1 MDTAI
6 IILNYNDSTT
16 TKEMIEQI
24 KDYKTLNHII
34 IVDNCSTDDS
44 YNILKKEEKNNIE
57 VIKTKK
63 NNGYASGNNYGIKHA
78 INKYKSDYIIISNP
92 DIIVKEKDIKAL
104 IKELKYNN
112 ISLIAPRI
120 NEHGTIS
127 KGWKLPKLKND
138 ILSNINYFHKY
149 AEKDLMYD
157 EPKYRGKITEVEVV
171 KGCFFIIKSN
181 VIKDINYFDENT
193 FLYYEENIL
202 GKKLKDKKYKSYIL
216 NEVEVIHNLSVSID
230 KSVKSLRKYKILKK
244 SQRYYEKNYNNT
256 NIFGMLVLFITYYIS
271 YFISLIISPFRG

>member
-1 MDTAI
+1 MNTAI
-6 IILNYNDSTT
+6 IILNYNDFTT

-24 KDYKTLNHII
+24 KDYKILNHII

-57 VIKTKK
+57 VIKTKS
-63 NNGYASGNNYGIKHA
+63 NNGYASGNNYGIKYA

-104 IKELKYNN
+104 IKE
-112 ISLIAPRI
+112 
-120 NEHGTIS
+120 
-127 KGWKLPKLKND
+127 
-138 ILSNINYFHKY
+138 NINYFHKY

-157 EPKYRGKITEVEVV
+157 KSKYKSKITEVEVV

-181 VIKDINYFDENT
+181 VIKDVNYFDENT

-202 GKKLKDKKYKSYIL
+202 GKKLKDKKYKSFIL
-216 NEVEVIHNLSVSID
+216 NEVEVIHNLSVSVD
-230 KSVKSLRKYKILKK
+230 KSIKSLKKYKILKE

-256 NIFGMLVLFITYYIS
+256 NIFGMLLLYLTYYIS
-271 YFISLIISPFRG
+271 YFISLIMSLFRR